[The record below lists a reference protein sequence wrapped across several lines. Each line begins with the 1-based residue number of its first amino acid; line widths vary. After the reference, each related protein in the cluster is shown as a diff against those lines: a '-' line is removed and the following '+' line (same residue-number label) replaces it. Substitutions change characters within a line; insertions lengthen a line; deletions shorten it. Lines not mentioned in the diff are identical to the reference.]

1 MKTYRIQAR
10 SGGSYYDVKLEA
22 NTDRDALLGFKKMI
36 DEGTVK
42 PDLNEGF
49 YNDTRTFITF
59 EEVEDGTATTSSG
72 QTRAGPQV
80 GQESFNIAT

>member
-22 NTDRDALLGFKKMI
+22 NTDRDALVGFKKMI

-49 YNDTRTFITF
+49 YVEERSFITF
-59 EEVEDGTATTSSG
+59 EEVKDGTATTSSK
-72 QTRAGPQV
+72 QTRSGTSM
-80 GQESFNIAT
+80 GKESADIAT

>member
-1 MKTYRIQAR
+1 MKTYRFQAR
-10 SGGSYYDVKLEA
+10 SGGSYYDVIVKA
-22 NTDRDALLGFKKMI
+22 NTDKDALLGFKKMI

-49 YNDTRTFITF
+49 YVEGRTFITF
-59 EEVEDGTATTSSG
+59 EEVKDGTTATSSG
-72 QTRAGPQV
+72 QTRSGPQV

>member
-49 YNDTRTFITF
+49 YREDTSLYYF
-59 EEVEDGTATTSSG
+59 
-72 QTRAGPQV
+72 
-80 GQESFNIAT
+80 

>member
-22 NTDRDALLGFKKMI
+22 NTDPDALLGFKKMI

-49 YNDTRTFITF
+49 YIEGRTFITF
-59 EEVEDGTATTSSG
+59 EEVKDGTATISSE
-72 QTRAGPQV
+72 QTRSGTSM
-80 GQESFNIAT
+80 GKESDDIAT